1 MGSTSDPFKTTI
13 HLQAPE
19 FPDDP
24 LKTDRRLINPVLFIG
39 HLQIPQNWQV
49 IYSNEAIYHKNNQI
63 DLRFCP
69 PICPHFLAEKLIVG
83 RRIENRGDKT
93 AKERKIKMTT

>member
-1 MGSTSDPFKTTI
+1 MRNFQIIIFPFSGMGSTSDPLKTTI
-13 HLQAPE
+13 HLQVPE

-69 PICPHFLAEKLIVG
+69 PSARTSLQK
-83 RRIENRGDKT
+83 N
-93 AKERKIKMTT
+93 

>member
-1 MGSTSDPFKTTI
+1 MRNFQITIFPFSGMGSTSDPLKTTI
-13 HLQAPE
+13 HLQVPE

-69 PICPHFLAEKLIVG
+69 PSARTSLQK
-83 RRIENRGDKT
+83 N
-93 AKERKIKMTT
+93 

>member
-1 MGSTSDPFKTTI
+1 MRRFQNNIFFLFRVWGRHLTLLKKTTI
-13 HLQAPE
+13 HLQSPE

-69 PICPHFLAEKLIVG
+69 PSARTSLQK
-83 RRIENRGDKT
+83 N
-93 AKERKIKMTT
+93 

>member
-1 MGSTSDPFKTTI
+1 MRNFQNNNFPFSGMGSTSDPLKTTI
-13 HLQAPE
+13 HLQVPE

-69 PICPHFLAEKLIVG
+69 PSARTSLQK
-83 RRIENRGDKT
+83 N
-93 AKERKIKMTT
+93 

>member
-1 MGSTSDPFKTTI
+1 MGSTSDPLKTTI

-24 LKTDRRLINPVLFIG
+24 LKMDRRLINPVLFIG

-69 PICPHFLAEKLIVG
+69 PSARTSLQK
-83 RRIENRGDKT
+83 N
-93 AKERKIKMTT
+93 

>member
-1 MGSTSDPFKTTI
+1 MRNFQITIFPFSGMGSTSDPLKTTI
-13 HLQAPE
+13 HLQVPE

-69 PICPHFLAEKLIVG
+69 PSARTSLQ
-83 RRIENRGDKT
+83 
-93 AKERKIKMTT
+93 

>member
-1 MGSTSDPFKTTI
+1 MRDFQITIFPFSGMGSTSDPLKTTI
-13 HLQAPE
+13 HLQVPE

-69 PICPHFLAEKLIVG
+69 PSARTSLQK
-83 RRIENRGDKT
+83 N
-93 AKERKIKMTT
+93 